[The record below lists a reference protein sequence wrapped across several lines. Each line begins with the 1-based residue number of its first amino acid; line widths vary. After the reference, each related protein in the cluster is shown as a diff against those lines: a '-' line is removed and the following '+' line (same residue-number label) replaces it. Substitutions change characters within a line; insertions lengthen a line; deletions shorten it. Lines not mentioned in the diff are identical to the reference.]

1 MSDGE
6 RKHRAGL
13 VLTIIFGLSVV
24 LGVLAYWRYTVSERH
39 LHEVFATMDQK
50 GTQLSAEG
58 CITEVLNWHRE
69 GCAAMQSMCDHAIP
83 MVLTRCLVGKD
94 RSNYCDNLDIR
105 EASKKW
111 TYRMCKERGIS
122 PKDGTKRRFV
132 KACGNAYGSIE
143 SFCKSGQKGVV
154 M

>member
-1 MSDGE
+1 MTQGE

-24 LGVLAYWRYTVSERH
+24 LGVLAYWRYSVSEKH
-39 LHEVFATMDQK
+39 LHEIFSVMDKK
-50 GTQLSAEG
+50 GKDLSTEG
-58 CITEVLNWHRE
+58 CISEVLDWHRE
-69 GCAAMQSMCDHAIP
+69 GCSAMQSMCDHAIP
-83 MVLTRCLVGKD
+83 MVLTRCLAAKD
-94 RSNYCDNLDIR
+94 RKAYCGDLKIE

-132 KACGNAYGSIE
+132 KACGNAYGSVE
-143 SFCKSGQKGVV
+143 SFCKSNQKGVV